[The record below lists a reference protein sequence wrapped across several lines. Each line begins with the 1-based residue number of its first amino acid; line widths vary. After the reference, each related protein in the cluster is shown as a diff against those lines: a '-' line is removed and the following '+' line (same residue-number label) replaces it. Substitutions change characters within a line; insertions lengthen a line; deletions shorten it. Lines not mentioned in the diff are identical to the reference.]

1 MLAHYRRHLRSLSGF
16 LFVFGLTLGF
26 LSLAVT
32 LQVPEFDDDVSSF
45 ELSDSLGSKHSLLKC
60 VTLFTPYVIVEK
72 PSSPFLEPQAESV
85 PSAYNLYAEY
95 SFTLRGPPSVL
106 A

>member
-1 MLAHYRRHLRSLSGF
+1 MLASYRRHLSSLLGF
-16 LFVFGLTLGF
+16 FVVFGLTLGF

-32 LQVPEFDDDVSSF
+32 LQVPEFDDDVTSF
-45 ELSDSLGSKHSLLKC
+45 EMASSLGSKHSLSNCL
-60 VTLFTPYVIVEK
+60 TLFTPYVIAEK
-72 PSSPFLEPQAESV
+72 PSSPFLEPQAESI
-85 PSAYNLYAEY
+85 PSAYDLYAEY